1 VTEPGRAALEQRVG
15 ALRAFLERE
24 PNDETAWYGLGRA
37 LLELGRPGEAADA
50 FRRALAAKPNYTAAQ
65 RDLGQSLLAQ
75 GDPTA
80 AAEAFR
86 IGIAL
91 AERTGD
97 LQTGRE
103 MAVFL
108 RRAERVARTR
118 SDPPARS

>member
-1 VTEPGRAALEQRVG
+1 MTKPEPAVLEQRVG
-15 ALRAFLERE
+15 ALRSFLKRE

-37 LLELGRPGEAADA
+37 LLDLGRSREAVSA
-50 FRRALAAKPNYTAAQ
+50 FRQALAAKPNYTAAQ
-65 RDLGQSLLAQ
+65 RDLGVSLLAD
-75 GDPTA
+75 GESAA

-86 IGIAL
+86 EGIAM
-91 AERTGD
+91 AEETGD

-108 RRAERVARTR
+108 RRALRAAGPR

>member
-1 VTEPGRAALEQRVG
+1 MARPESSALEQRVG
-15 ALRAFLERE
+15 ALRALLKRE
-24 PNDETAWYGLGRA
+24 PDDETAWYGLGRA
-37 LLELGRPGEAADA
+37 LLDLKRPGEAVDA
-50 FRRALAAKPNYTAAQ
+50 FRRALAAKPDYTAAQ
-65 RDLGQSLLAQ
+65 RDLGLSLLAE
-75 GDPTA
+75 GESAA

-86 IGIAL
+86 AGIAL

-108 RRAERVARTR
+108 RRSERAAGAR